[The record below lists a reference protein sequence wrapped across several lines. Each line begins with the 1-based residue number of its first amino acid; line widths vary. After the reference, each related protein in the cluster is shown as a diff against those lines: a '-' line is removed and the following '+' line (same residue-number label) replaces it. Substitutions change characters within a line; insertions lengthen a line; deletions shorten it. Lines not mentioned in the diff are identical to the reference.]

1 MALTVSASTGSK
13 DIMMEVWSIWSLIP
27 SLHDTID
34 PIHHGPLL
42 VDLFLILSL
51 CLWVNNIFWVNIFT
65 ASGQGSQM
73 AADGV
78 WVGGLPATY
87 VVLYEEQQ

>member
-1 MALTVSASTGSK
+1 MALTVFPSTGSK
-13 DIMMEVWSIWSLIP
+13 ESLIEVWLMMILIP